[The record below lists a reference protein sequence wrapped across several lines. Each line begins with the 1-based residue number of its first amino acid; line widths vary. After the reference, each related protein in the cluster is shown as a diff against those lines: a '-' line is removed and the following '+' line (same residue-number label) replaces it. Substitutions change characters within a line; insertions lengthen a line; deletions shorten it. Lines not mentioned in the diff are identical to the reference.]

1 MGGLVTDKNM
11 ENMKHLVDKT
21 VVYGIVLVITMML
34 FFKEVPEAN
43 RTLVD
48 MLLGSLIGSFATI
61 VAFYFGSSLGSKQK
75 DLD

>member
-1 MGGLVTDKNM
+1 LYFPDS
-11 ENMKHLVDKT
+11 KHLVDKT
-21 VVYGIVLVITMML
+21 VVYGIVFGVIGIVLVITMML